1 MEHAWHIPSVAFHT
15 RGTWNHAYTSKM
27 PWNMCGMRIMSATYS
42 TQVERGVMA
51 MCVLFNNS
59 IIAII

>member
-1 MEHAWHIPSVAFHT
+1 MAFHP

-27 PWNMCGMRIMSATYS
+27 PWNMHGMRIMCARYS
-42 TQVERGVMA
+42 TQVERGVIA
-51 MCVLFNNS
+51 MCVLFSNS